1 MLLSAPR
8 CPVGT
13 CARAR
18 TRTLPSLFHPR
29 LARIDPGATRKGRRW
44 TWQQDTGQQDGY
56 NEEDEAGDDFED
68 EDEEGE
74 DGGEGDED
82 DEGSVL
88 GEGQGEDIEDGR
100 EGKDDDQYEQAAPDP
115 SDVAFLLN

>member
-1 MLLSAPR
+1 MVEYREGHNDAR
-8 CPVGT
+8 E
-13 CARAR
+13 ARAER
-18 TRTLPSLFHPR
+18 QGTGRFDQGP
-29 LARIDPGATRKGRRW
+29 DPQRSKCFLHQVGEE
-44 TWQQDTGQQDGY
+44 

-100 EGKDDDQYEQAAPDP
+100 EGKDDEQYEQAAPDP
-115 SDVAFLLN
+115 SDETSALAFLLN

>member
-1 MLLSAPR
+1 MRLLLRLTFPATNKIER
-8 CPVGT
+8 HRRVEEWT
-13 CARAR
+13 CQCSSR
-18 TRTLPSLFHPR
+18 
-29 LARIDPGATRKGRRW
+29 GRGW
-44 TWQQDTGQQDGY
+44 DSSGGDGY

-88 GEGQGEDIEDGR
+88 VEGQGEDGEDGR

-115 SDVAFLLN
+115 SGVAFLLN

>member
-1 MLLSAPR
+1 MNLVTEHLVTEQQVTA
-8 CPVGT
+8 GA
-13 CARAR
+13 ARHRPAG
-18 TRTLPSLFHPR
+18 H
-29 LARIDPGATRKGRRW
+29 
-44 TWQQDTGQQDGY
+44 

-88 GEGQGEDIEDGR
+88 GEGQGEDGEDGR

-115 SDVAFLLN
+115 SGVHTA

>member
-1 MLLSAPR
+1 MHSMAVKR
-8 CPVGT
+8 SSKT
-13 CARAR
+13 QASRTDTTRR
-18 TRTLPSLFHPR
+18 TR
-29 LARIDPGATRKGRRW
+29 PGTILRTKMRRVR
-44 TWQQDTGQQDGY
+44 T
-56 NEEDEAGDDFED
+56 
-68 EDEEGE
+68 
-74 DGGEGDED
+74 GEGDED